1 MRLSVMTGSIVYC
14 VYVCVFP
21 RARVCMCICGYV
33 CDSMQVRN
41 VPQDVSRTMQHLQ
54 LFQEDCP
61 YERDLRV
68 SGQPCLLLGV

>member
-1 MRLSVMTGSIVYC
+1 
-14 VYVCVFP
+14 
-21 RARVCMCICGYV
+21 V
-33 CDSMQVRN
+33 CDGVQVRN

-68 SGQPCLLLGV
+68 SGLRCMLWGVIVWRVTCDV